1 MISIPASSV
10 ADPNHLVHRVTLPS
24 RCSEVFSW
32 RLQRRVQV
40 TRHAAQRMAVRGAS
54 DELLPTIIAA
64 GSIRQRD
71 PTHLW
76 VWLDV
81 ECRADKLLRVVLV
94 LEPAVVVKTVMHHWE
109 LLP

>member
-1 MISIPASSV
+1 
-10 ADPNHLVHRVTLPS
+10 
-24 RCSEVFSW
+24 
-32 RLQRRVQV
+32 
-40 TRHAAQRMAVRGAS
+40 MAVRGAS

-64 GSIRQRD
+64 
-71 PTHLW
+71 HLW
-76 VWLDV
+76 VWLDD

>member
-40 TRHAAQRMAVRGAS
+40 TRPTELTPGGAAI
-54 DELLPTIIAA
+54 LPTIIAA

-71 PTHLW
+71 ATHLW

-81 ECRADKLLRVVLV
+81 EGRADNLLCVVLV

-109 LLP
+109 LLPCR